1 LANFHVVAL
10 VVVKVKDYKRP
21 FYSRSISRAIVT
33 VWNSD
38 FIRQLPMLPM
48 QQLETAFCLS
58 RYTDWPNA
66 HGLNDLKKIW
76 GNIDIPNFV
85 CQSQL
90 IESDNYYEQIIHQQH
105 IIPTRPNSWHDL
117 FNGLIWLQ
125 FPQTKRLLNQ
135 QHVEDIQKY
144 GLSPRTL
151 RRNNLTH
158 FDECG
163 VIITYQR
170 ADVFSR
176 LMQNLKQHQWQ
187 SVFVENR
194 QYWGSEIKC
203 FMFGHANL
211 EMLLHPFIGLTGKC
225 LMIEV
230 DSQFSTLPYPQ
241 QVAQID
247 TLLVNQ
253 IRHTNLF
260 AEHKPLSPMPLLGIP
275 DVWDANNDPKFYT
288 NTDYFRP
295 QPSASASPAPK
306 PKPKSK

>member
-1 LANFHVVAL
+1 
-10 VVVKVKDYKRP
+10 
-21 FYSRSISRAIVT
+21 
-33 VWNSD
+33 
-38 FIRQLPMLPM
+38 MLPM
-48 QQLETAFCLS
+48 QQLDTQFGLS
-58 RYTDWPNA
+58 GFAAWPNA
-66 HGLNDLKKIW
+66 DGLNDLKKIS
-76 GNIDIPNFV
+76 GNIHIPKFV

-90 IESDNYYEQIIHQQH
+90 TESDHYYEQIIHQQH

-135 QHVEDIQKY
+135 QHVEDIEVH

-170 ADVFSR
+170 SDIFAR
-176 LMQNLKQHQWQ
+176 LIENLKLHQWQ

-194 QYWGSEIKC
+194 QCWGKQVNS

-211 EMLLHPFIGLTGKC
+211 EMLLKPFIGLTGKW
-225 LMIEV
+225 LAVEV
-230 DSQFSTLPYPQ
+230 DPCFSALPYSDQ
-241 QVAQID
+241 LAQLD
-247 TLLVNQ
+247 ELLVMQ
-253 IRHTNLF
+253 IEQNNLF
-260 AEHKPLSPMPLLGIP
+260 SEHKPLSPIPLLGIP
-275 DVWDANNDPKFYT
+275 DVWDANNDPEFYA

-295 QPSASASPAPK
+295 RPALRPLLK
-306 PKPKSK
+306 